1 MKKVFSLI
9 AGLALMLG
17 ASSSLEAQ
25 SRDLKFTA
33 SAGVAFPKVS
43 SSQADL
49 SIGLTTTPFV
59 YAGVDYALPS
69 NSQIHLE
76 GGLEWKL
83 IGTESLFKN
92 KSYLSL
98 PVSVRYVFTEEI
110 PVSLGA
116 GAYIGKSL
124 VEDSKLDYG
133 LLIKARYD
141 FAQRFFGT
149 LQYNLGLKDLG
160 ESKLHVFQIGVGVN
174 F

>member
-17 ASSSLEAQ
+17 VGTSLEAQ
-25 SRDLKFTA
+25 SRDLKFAA
-33 SAGVAFPKVS
+33 SVGVTFPKAS
-43 SSQADL
+43 SSHADL
-49 SIGLTTTPFV
+49 SVDLKTTPFV

-83 IGTESLFKN
+83 IGADDLFKN

-116 GAYIGKSL
+116 GAYLGKSFA
-124 VEDSKLDYG
+124 EGSELDYG

-141 FAQRFFGT
+141 FAQRFFAT
-149 LQYNLGLKDLG
+149 LQYNHGLKDLDG
-160 ESKLHVFQIGVGVN
+160 AKLHSFQIGVGVN